1 MKIIVLHGDNV
12 TAVYKRLET
21 FKNEAKRRSWETRYI
36 DMKSN
41 IKEQVSIT
49 GLFEKNV
56 LFILEDANRLSKSD
70 IKWLND
76 NTDSIEG
83 TLTLYSES
91 ILNKTFLNSFSNIT
105 KAEEYRLPV
114 LIWKLLES
122 IFPGNTRNCI
132 KLFHEV
138 IKEESPEFI
147 FALISRHVRDLY
159 WSNLENNNL
168 PYPSWRISKL
178 RSQARKFPD
187 GKLKEIIKLLS
198 EIDIKVK
205 TGKDNIA
212 DSLDFLFATQL
223 E

>member
-12 TAVYKRLET
+12 GTIYQRLEV
-21 FKNEAKRRSWETRYI
+21 FKKETKRRGWEIRYI
-36 DMKSN
+36 DLNNN
-41 IKEQVSIT
+41 IKEQLSSKS
-49 GLFEKNV
+49 LFSENV
-56 LFILEDANRLSKSD
+56 LFILGEVNRLAKRD
-70 IKWLND
+70 IDWINHNK
-76 NTDSIEG
+76 DSIDG
-83 TLTLYSES
+83 TLTIFSES
-91 ILNKTFLNSFSNIT
+91 IISKTFLNYFSTIN
-105 KAEEYRLPV
+105 KVEEYRLPV

-147 FALISRHVRDLY
+147 FALISRHIRDLY
-159 WSNLENNNL
+159 WSNLDNNNL